1 MLLPAVPVILDV
13 AREVRRQ
20 RETTPVTPP
29 AADGADVEAALAR
42 TTEALDRLSTDL
54 AQVAARQAALE
65 RRMDVLAI
73 ALWAQGGVLAV
84 VAIGLIVYLV
94 RA

>member
-20 RETTPVTPP
+20 REAIPALPPVDDAT
-29 AADGADVEAALAR
+29 DLEAALAR
-42 TTEALDRLSTDL
+42 AAEALDRLSTDL

-65 RRMDVLAI
+65 RRMDVLVI

-84 VAIGLIVYLV
+84 VAIGFIVYLV